1 MSLVHA
7 RVGVCK
13 VVSRFRKEDT
23 NANADKTTHTHV
35 HICVRLDLTHSIF
48 SVVPQTNIKGTQQNS
63 LSFFVVVCFVVM
75 K

>member
-1 MSLVHA
+1 ML
-7 RVGVCK
+7 K
-13 VVSRFRKEDT
+13 QTKQL
-23 NANADKTTHTHV
+23 THMYTF
-35 HICVRLDLTHSIF
+35 CVRLDLTRSIF